1 MLNEKLAQ
9 QLTATILEQKMSL
22 EHLLGFLKNY
32 PDITEF
38 LNHNYFK
45 ISMFFHDSPLGQHI
59 IAVEKQ
65 EGYEINPNFIKKN
78 QEPVILEIPCVHY
91 LCLQFKDHVDILSQ
105 YFEIE
110 AFKMSYLNKG
120 NKKYTLFYVIRL
132 FKRFS

>member
-45 ISMFFHDSPLGQHI
+45 ISMFFHDSPLGQHVV
-59 IAVEKQ
+59 ALENQ
-65 EGYEINPNFIKKN
+65 EGYEINPNFIKKTKN
-78 QEPVILEIPCVHY
+78 LLFLKFLVCIIFACNLKTMWIFCLNIL
-91 LCLQFKDHVDILSQ
+91 
-105 YFEIE
+105 
-110 AFKMSYLNKG
+110 
-120 NKKYTLFYVIRL
+120 R
-132 FKRFS
+132 